1 MEKLIIHGPK
11 TLNGKVKIS
20 GAKNSAVALIPAA
33 LLSEKKVI
41 IDNVPNISDLHKYYT
56 ILEEL
61 GVKITHL
68 SNSKIQIDSSNIH
81 NFEAISDNV
90 KQFRASYY
98 LLGTLLAK
106 NGYVKVGLP
115 GGCNIG
121 ERPID
126 QHILGFK
133 KLGATVIIDSDN
145 VTAKSDKLIGNE
157 ITFDVVSVGATIN
170 VMIAATKAIGITV
183 LKNVAKEPHVVD
195 VANFL
200 NALGANIVGAGTDT
214 ITINGVNNLNNEVQ
228 YTVIPDQIEAGTFL
242 VAGAISGGEIEILN
256 CIPQD
261 LECIISPL
269 KSAGVNIQT
278 FKDSIKVNSNNIFS
292 PINIITEPH
301 PGFPTDLQS
310 QIGVLLSL
318 SNGTSTLTE
327 QIWESRFTYIDELN
341 KMGAN
346 IIVNDKTAVFNGVN
360 HLKGAKVKAT
370 DLRAGAA
377 LVIAGII
384 ADGTTEITN
393 INYIDRGYENI
404 EDKFRKLGANIER
417 VVE

>member
-33 LLSEKKVI
+33 LLSDKKVI
-41 IDNVPNISDLHKYYT
+41 IDNVPDISDLHKYYQ

-61 GVKITHL
+61 GVKVTHL
-68 SNSKIQIDSSNIH
+68 SNSKIQIDASNIN
-81 NFEAISDNV
+81 NFEAVSENV

-121 ERPID
+121 VRPID
-126 QHILGFK
+126 QHILGFE
-133 KLGATVIIDSDN
+133 KLGASVILDSDS
-145 VTAKSDKLIGNE
+145 VIAKADKLIGNE
-157 ITFDVVSVGATIN
+157 ISFDVISVGATIN
-170 VMIAATKAIGITV
+170 VMIAATKALGTTI

-200 NALGANIVGAGTDT
+200 NALGANISGAGTDT
-214 ITINGVNNLNNEVQ
+214 ITITGVEHLNNEIE

-256 CIPQD
+256 CIPKD
-261 LECIISPL
+261 LECIITPL
-269 KSAGVNIQT
+269 KEAGVNIQT
-278 FKDSIKVNSNNIFS
+278 FDNSIKVNSSNNFS

-327 QIWESRFTYIDELN
+327 QIWESRFTYINELN
-341 KMGAN
+341 KMGTN
-346 IIVNDKTAVFNGVN
+346 ITVNDKTAVFKGVKY
-360 HLKGAKVKAT
+360 LKGAKVKAT

-404 EDKFRKLGANIER
+404 ENKFKELGANIER